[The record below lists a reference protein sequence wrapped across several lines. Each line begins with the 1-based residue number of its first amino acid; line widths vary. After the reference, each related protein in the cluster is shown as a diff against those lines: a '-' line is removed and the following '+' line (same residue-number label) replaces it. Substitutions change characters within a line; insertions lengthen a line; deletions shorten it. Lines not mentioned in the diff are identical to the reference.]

1 MVIKDSTI
9 NHIIMRRT
17 ITYLLAAALVAIS
30 CSQEF
35 DDSKIWDKLDD
46 HESRITIVEEQ
57 CRQMNANI
65 LSLQT
70 IVYALQSNDY
80 ITSVAP
86 ITESDKIIGYT
97 ISFTKSAPITIYH
110 GKNGADGR
118 DGVNGSTPIIGVK
131 QDNDGIYYWTL
142 DGEWLLDNGGNKIKA
157 QGIDGKDGTNGNDGA
172 DGNDGIDGTNG
183 QDGANGKD
191 GITPQLKI
199 EDGFWYVSYD
209 NGQSWTRLGNASGED
224 GKDGIDGT
232 DGDSFFQ
239 NVDTSNEDYVIFTLA
254 DGTQIKIPTWY
265 AFEELLT
272 MCNQM
277 NGNIESLQT
286 IVAALQNNDYI
297 TSCTPLVEDGIQIG
311 YTITFAKS
319 GSITIYHG
327 KDGLDGTNGVV
338 PVIGAKYYT
347 DNVLYWTLDGEW
359 LLDESGEKIRVHGID
374 GTDAITPQFKIEESY
389 WYISYNNGVTW
400 VKLNK
405 AQGEPGDS
413 LFKSITQDNDNVY
426 MEMSDGHVITIAKTY
441 NLSITFDEDDL
452 NQLLIPETT
461 YSIGYKVTTGTDK
474 VEIEVM
480 SSDNM
485 TARVVPNDNT
495 NLSGN
500 IELTVG
506 QTVDAENKIIVFVS
520 NGNKIIMKSIEFEVA
535 GLKIYDEAVIEIPK
549 NGGYANL
556 EFLSNIECVA
566 NIPISVQSWIS
577 VVPST
582 KSTMQYGSIQLYIS
596 ENTKSTSRSATVR
609 IESLDGKFGV
619 DYIIN
624 QAGGQ
629 PNNEIWYTTTTGT
642 KLELNKSSG
651 FGAAYLTNS
660 YSNGKGVIKF
670 EESITLVGI
679 SSFSG
684 CNTLASIILPE
695 SVTSIG
701 ANAFNGCTSLSSI
714 SMPET
719 ITSIGESAFKDCS
732 SLSSFEV
739 PANIGFIGASAFSN
753 CTSLRKFKM
762 PDKVSSVESSLF
774 SGCTS
779 LAEVLLSNNTT
790 NIGASAFSGCIS
802 LRDISIPEGITI
814 IGSSAFRE
822 CNGLTSV
829 VIPNSVITIEF
840 AAFAECSLLTSISFG
855 ENITSIGEKAFW
867 NCDGITE
874 LLIPDNVIEI
884 GKATFSDCDGLRKV
898 TIGKNIAKI
907 GGGAFYSNATLSEVY
922 INAETPPVLY
932 SGYCTTISDNGY
944 DSYTYV
950 FHNRYSDSAPS
961 CVVYVPL
968 YSLNKYKTDWK
979 QYHGE
984 YNAKTPYSNIVEG
997 YEFD

>member
-1 MVIKDSTI
+1 
-9 NHIIMRRT
+9 MRRT
-17 ITYLLAAALVAIS
+17 ITYLLTAALVAIS

-46 HESRITIVEEQ
+46 HEGRITIVEEQ

-110 GKNGADGR
+110 GKNGADGK

-157 QGIDGKDGTNGNDGA
+157 QGIDGKDGANGNDGA

-199 EDGFWYVSYD
+199 EDGFWHVSYD
-209 NGQSWTRLGNASGED
+209 NGQSWIRLGNASGED
-224 GKDGIDGT
+224 GEDGIDGT

-239 NVDTSNEDYVIFTLA
+239 NVDTSNEEYVIFTLA
-254 DGTQIKIPTWY
+254 DGTQIKLPTWY
-265 AFEELLT
+265 AFEELIT

-297 TSCTPLVEDGIQIG
+297 TSCTPLVEDGVQIG

-319 GSITIYHG
+319 GTVTIYHG
-327 KDGLDGTNGVV
+327 KNGLDGTNGET

-347 DNVLYWTLDGEW
+347 DNILYWTLDGEW
-359 LLDESGEKIRVHGID
+359 LLDENGEKIRVHGID

-441 NLSITFDEDDL
+441 NMSITFDEDDL
-452 NQLLIPETT
+452 NQLLIPEST

-566 NIPISVQSWIS
+566 NIPTSVQSWIS

-596 ENTKSTSRSATVR
+596 ENNKSTSRSATVR

-684 CNTLASIILPE
+684 CETLASIILPE

-840 AAFAECSLLTSISFG
+840 AAFAECSLLTSVSFG

-884 GKATFSDCDGLRKV
+884 GEATFCDCDGLRKV

-932 SGYCTTISDNGY
+932 SGYCPTISASAY
-944 DSYTYV
+944 SSYTYV
-950 FHNRYSDSAPS
+950 FHNSYSDSAPS

-984 YNAKTPYSNIVEG
+984 YNGKTPYSNIVEG

>member
-1 MVIKDSTI
+1 
-9 NHIIMRRT
+9 MRRT
-17 ITYLLAAALVAIS
+17 ITYLLTAALVAIS

-157 QGIDGKDGTNGNDGA
+157 QGVDGNDGANGNDGA

-183 QDGANGKD
+183 QNGANGKD
-191 GITPQLKI
+191 GVTPQLKI
-199 EDGFWYVSYD
+199 EDGFWHVSYD
-209 NGQSWTRLGNASGED
+209 NGQSWIRLGNASGED
-224 GKDGIDGT
+224 GEDGIDGI

-239 NVDTSNEDYVIFTLA
+239 NVDTSNEEYVIFTLA
-254 DGTQIKIPTWY
+254 DGTQIKLPTWY
-265 AFEELLT
+265 AFEELIT

-297 TSCTPLVEDGIQIG
+297 TSCTPLVEDGVQIG

-319 GSITIYHG
+319 GTVTIYHG
-327 KDGLDGTNGVV
+327 KNGLDGTNGET

-347 DNVLYWTLDGEW
+347 DNILYWTLDGEW
-359 LLDESGEKIRVHGID
+359 LLDENGEKIRVHGID

-441 NLSITFDEDDL
+441 NMSITFDEDDL
-452 NQLLIPETT
+452 NQLLIPEST

-566 NIPISVQSWIS
+566 NIPTSVQSWIS

-596 ENTKSTSRSATVR
+596 ENNKSTSRSATVR

-642 KLELNKSSG
+642 KLELTQSGG
-651 FGAAYLTNS
+651 FGSPYLTNS

-670 EESITLVGI
+670 EGSITLIGI
-679 SSFSG
+679 SSFSN
-684 CNTLASIILPE
+684 CETLTSIILPE

-701 ANAFNGCTSLSSI
+701 AKAFNGCTSLSDVN
-714 SMPET
+714 MPET
-719 ITSIGESAFKDCS
+719 ITSIGESAFAGCS
-732 SLSSFEV
+732 SLSLINV
-739 PANIGFIGASAFSN
+739 PANVKFIGASAFSN
-753 CTSLRKFKM
+753 CTSLREFDM
-762 PDKVSSVESSLF
+762 PDNVASVESSLF
-774 SGCTS
+774 SGCAS
-779 LAEVLLSNNTT
+779 LANVLLSNNTT
-790 NIGASAFSGCIS
+790 SIGDNAFNGCTS
-802 LRDISIPEGITI
+802 LRDISIPEGITV
-814 IGSSAFRE
+814 IGSYAFYK
-822 CNGLTSV
+822 CNGLTKIT
-829 VIPNSVITIEF
+829 IPNSVITIEST
-840 AAFAECSLLTSISFG
+840 AFAECSLLRSVNFG
-855 ENITSIGEKAFW
+855 DNITSIGDWAFW

-874 LLIPDNVIEI
+874 ITIPDSVITI
-884 GKATFSDCDGLRKV
+884 GKAAFSHCDGLRKV
-898 TIGKNIAKI
+898 TIGKNIATI
-907 GGGAFYSNATLSEVY
+907 GGGAFYYNATLSEVY
-922 INAETPPVLY
+922 IKSTIPPILY
-932 SGYCTTISDNGY
+932 GHFYEELDGKAHNDDTDI
-944 DSYTYV
+944 YV
-950 FHNRYSDSAPS
+950 FHYRYSADPK
-961 CVVYVPL
+961 CTIYVPL
-968 YSLNKYKTDWK
+968 YSLNQYKADWG
-979 QYHGE
+979 QYDGGYSGDKTYGE
-984 YNAKTPYSNIVEG
+984 IVEG
-997 YEFD
+997 YECD

>member
-142 DGEWLLDNGGNKIKA
+142 DGEWLLDNDGNKIKA

-209 NGQSWTRLGNASGED
+209 NGQSWIRLGNASGED
-224 GKDGIDGT
+224 GEDGIDGI

-239 NVDTSNEDYVIFTLA
+239 NVDTSNEEYVIFTLA
-254 DGTQIKIPTWY
+254 DGTQIKLPTWY
-265 AFEELLT
+265 AFEELIT

-286 IVAALQNNDYI
+286 IVAALQNYDYI
-297 TSCTPLVEDGIQIG
+297 TSCTPLVEDGVQIG

-319 GSITIYHG
+319 GTVTIYHG
-327 KDGLDGTNGVV
+327 KNGLDGTNGET

-347 DNVLYWTLDGEW
+347 DNILYWTLDGEW
-359 LLDESGEKIRVHGID
+359 LLDENGEKIRVHGID

-441 NLSITFDEDDL
+441 NMSITFDEDDL
-452 NQLLIPETT
+452 NQLLIPEST

-500 IELTVG
+500 IELAVG

-535 GLKIYDEAVIEIPK
+535 GLKIYDEAVMDIPK

-556 EFLSNIECVA
+556 EFLSNLECVA
-566 NIPISVQSWIS
+566 NIPASAQSWIS

-596 ENTKSTSRSATVR
+596 ENNKSTSRSATVR

-642 KLELNKSSG
+642 KLELTQSGG
-651 FGAAYLTNS
+651 FGSPYLTNS

-670 EESITLVGI
+670 EGSITLIGI
-679 SSFSG
+679 SSFSN
-684 CNTLASIILPE
+684 CETLTSIILPE

-701 ANAFNGCTSLSSI
+701 AKAFNGCTSLSDVN
-714 SMPET
+714 MPET
-719 ITSIGESAFKDCS
+719 ITSIGESAFAGCS
-732 SLSSFEV
+732 SLSLINV
-739 PANIGFIGASAFSN
+739 PANVKFIGASAFSN
-753 CTSLRKFKM
+753 CTSLREFDM
-762 PDKVSSVESSLF
+762 PDNVASVESSLF

-779 LAEVLLSNNTT
+779 LANVLLSNNTT
-790 NIGASAFSGCIS
+790 SIGDNAFNGCTS
-802 LRDISIPEGITI
+802 LRDISIPEGITV
-814 IGSSAFRE
+814 IGSYAFYK
-822 CNGLTSV
+822 CNGLTKIT
-829 VIPNSVITIEF
+829 IPNSVITIEST
-840 AAFAECSLLTSISFG
+840 AFAECSLLRSVNFG
-855 ENITSIGEKAFW
+855 ENITSIGDWAFW

-874 LLIPDNVIEI
+874 IVIPDSVISI
-884 GKATFSDCDGLRKV
+884 GKATFADCNGLRKV
-898 TIGKNIAKI
+898 TIGRNIAKI
-907 GGGAFYSNATLSEVY
+907 GGGAFYENPTLLEVY
-922 INAETPPVLY
+922 IKSTIPPVLY
-932 SGYCTTISDNGY
+932 NNYYSSLNPNVGVYNE
-944 DSYTYV
+944 TYV
-950 FHNRYSDSAPS
+950 FHYDCYEDPK
-961 CVVYVPL
+961 CVIYVPL
-968 YSLNKYKTDWK
+968 YSLNLYKEDWK
-979 QYHGE
+979 QYHSDFSDKTYGE
-984 YNAKTPYSNIVEG
+984 IVEG

>member
-17 ITYLLAAALVAIS
+17 ITYLLTAALVAIS

-70 IVYALQSNDY
+70 IVYALQSHDY

-157 QGIDGKDGTNGNDGA
+157 QGVDGNDGA

-183 QDGANGKD
+183 QNGANGKD
-191 GITPQLKI
+191 GVTPQLKI

-327 KDGLDGTNGVV
+327 KDGLDGTNGVA

-485 TARVVPNDNT
+485 TARVVPNDDT
-495 NLSGN
+495 NLNGN
-500 IELTVG
+500 IELAVG

-535 GLKIYDEAVIEIPK
+535 GLKIYDEAVMDIPK

-556 EFLSNIECVA
+556 EFLSNLECVA
-566 NIPISVQSWIS
+566 NIPASAQSWIS

-582 KSTMQYGSIQLYIS
+582 KSTMQYGSIQIYVS
-596 ENTKSTSRSATVR
+596 ENNKSTSRSATVR
-609 IESLDGKFGV
+609 VESPDGKFGV

-642 KLELNKSSG
+642 KLELTQSGG
-651 FGAAYLTNS
+651 FGSPYLTNS

-670 EESITLVGI
+670 EGSITLIGI
-679 SSFSG
+679 SSFSN
-684 CNTLASIILPE
+684 CETLTSIILPE

-701 ANAFNGCTSLSSI
+701 ANAFNGCKSLSDVN
-714 SMPET
+714 MPET
-719 ITSIGESAFKDCS
+719 ITSIGESAFAGCS
-732 SLSSFEV
+732 SLSSINV
-739 PANIGFIGASAFSN
+739 PANVNFIGASAFNN
-753 CTSLRKFKM
+753 CTSLREFDM
-762 PDKVSSVESSLF
+762 PDNVASVESSLF

-779 LAEVLLSNNTT
+779 LANVLLSNNTT
-790 NIGASAFSGCIS
+790 YIGDNAFNGCTS
-802 LRDISIPEGITI
+802 LRDISIPEGITT
-814 IGSSAFRE
+814 IGSKAFHN
-822 CNGLTSV
+822 CNGLTSI
-829 VIPNSVITIEF
+829 VIPNSVITIES
-840 AAFAECSLLTSISFG
+840 AAFAECSLLKTISLG
-855 ENITSIGEKAFW
+855 ENITSIGDWAFW
-867 NCDGITE
+867 NCDGLTE
-874 LLIPDNVIEI
+874 ILIPDNVIKI
-884 GKATFSDCDGLRKV
+884 GEATFSQCDGLRKV
-898 TIGKNIAKI
+898 TIGKNIATI
-907 GGGAFYSNATLSEVY
+907 GGGAFYDNATLSEVY
-922 INAETPPVLY
+922 IKATTPPVLY
-932 SGYCTTISDNGY
+932 GSFYEELEGKGHNSIS
-944 DSYTYV
+944 SIYV
-950 FHNRYSDSAPS
+950 FHYSYASPLK
-961 CVVYVPL
+961 CIIYVPL
-968 YSLNKYKTDWK
+968 YSLNRYKEDWE
-979 QYHGE
+979 QYYGG
-984 YNAKTPYSNIVEG
+984 YSDDKPYSEYVEG

>member
-1 MVIKDSTI
+1 
-9 NHIIMRRT
+9 MRRT
-17 ITYLLAAALVAIS
+17 ITYLLTAALVAIS

-80 ITSVAP
+80 ITSDAP

-97 ISFTKSAPITIYH
+97 LSFTKSAPITIYH
-110 GKNGADGR
+110 GKNGADGK

-142 DGEWLLDNGGNKIKA
+142 DGEWLLDNGGNKIKT
-157 QGIDGKDGTNGNDGA
+157 QGIDGKDGANGNDGA

-199 EDGFWYVSYD
+199 EDGFWHVSYD
-209 NGQSWTRLGNASGED
+209 NGQSWIRLGNASGED
-224 GKDGIDGT
+224 GQDGIDGT

-239 NVDTSNEDYVIFTLA
+239 NVDTSNEEYVIFTLT

-327 KDGLDGTNGVV
+327 KDGLDGTDGTA

-347 DNVLYWTLDGEW
+347 DNILYWTLDGEW
-359 LLDESGEKIRVHGID
+359 ILDETGEKIRVHGID

-389 WYISYNNGVTW
+389 WYISYDNGVTW
-400 VKLNK
+400 GKLNK

-441 NLSITFDEDDL
+441 NLSITFNEDDL
-452 NQLLIPETT
+452 NQLLIPGST
-461 YSIGYKVTTGTDK
+461 YSIGYKITTGTDK

-485 TARVVPNDNT
+485 TARVVPYDET
-495 NLSGN
+495 NLNGS
-500 IELTVG
+500 IELAVG

-520 NGNKIIMKSIEFEVA
+520 NGNKIIMKNIEFEVA
-535 GLKIYDEAVIEIPK
+535 GLKIYDEAVIDIPK

-556 EFLSNIECVA
+556 EFLSNLECVT
-566 NIPISVQSWIS
+566 NIPTSAQSWIS

-582 KSTMQYGSIQLYIS
+582 KGTMQYGSIQLYVS
-596 ENTKSTSRSATVR
+596 ENNKSTSRSAIVR
-609 IESLDGKFGV
+609 IESPDGKFGV

-642 KLELNKSSG
+642 KLELTQSGG
-651 FGAAYLTNS
+651 FGSPYLTNS

-670 EESITLVGI
+670 EGSITLVGI

-684 CNTLASIILPE
+684 CETLASIILPE

-701 ANAFNGCTSLSSI
+701 ANAFNGCTSLSDI

-719 ITSIGESAFKDCS
+719 ITSIGKSAFAGCS
-732 SLSSFEV
+732 SLSSLTV
-739 PANIGFIGASAFSN
+739 PANVNFIGASAFSN
-753 CTSLRKFKM
+753 CTSLREFDM
-762 PDKVSSVESSLF
+762 PDNVASVESSLF

-779 LAEVLLSNNTT
+779 LANVLLSNNTT
-790 NIGASAFSGCIS
+790 SIGDNAFNGCTS
-802 LRDISIPEGITI
+802 LRNITIPEGITV
-814 IGSSAFRE
+814 IGSKAFYQ
-822 CNGLTSV
+822 CNGLTTV
-829 VIPNSVITIEF
+829 AIPNSVITIEST
-840 AAFAECSLLTSISFG
+840 AFAECSLLRSVNFG
-855 ENITSIGEKAFW
+855 ENITSIGDWAFW
-867 NCDGITE
+867 NCDGINEIT
-874 LLIPDNVIEI
+874 IPDGVITI
-884 GKATFSDCDGLRKV
+884 GKAAFSHCDGLRKV
-898 TIGKNIAKI
+898 TIGKNIATI
-907 GGGAFYSNATLSEVY
+907 GGGAFYYNATLSEVY
-922 INAETPPVLY
+922 IKSTIPPILY
-932 SGYCTTISDNGY
+932 GYFY
-944 DSYTYV
+944 DELDGRAHNDATDIYV
-950 FHNRYSDSAPS
+950 FHYIYAAAPK
-961 CVVYVPL
+961 CTIYVPL
-968 YSLNKYKTDWK
+968 YSLNQYKADWG
-979 QYHGE
+979 QYDGGYGDKTYGE
-984 YNAKTPYSNIVEG
+984 IVEG